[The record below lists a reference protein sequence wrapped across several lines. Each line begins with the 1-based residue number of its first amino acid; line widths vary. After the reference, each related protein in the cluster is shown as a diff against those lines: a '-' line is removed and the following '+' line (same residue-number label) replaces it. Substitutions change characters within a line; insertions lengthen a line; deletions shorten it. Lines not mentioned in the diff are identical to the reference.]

1 MPAAAAPGNAFNTVN
16 VTGNLVV
23 QGPVLVD
30 IEDTGFNQ
38 SDPLNFIAGGHIG
51 GNAHRYTQCA
61 KYNDLFDCF
70 RQSGTMRLMAL
81 AATIESD
88 GSVLIGGDAIVK
100 VSADQ
105 NISAL
110 GSALFWI
117 ANGNFMG
124 FGGGTIGG
132 DAQVNV
138 GAVDISTG
146 DLFAEIFNYG
156 GASIGGSAS
165 INFNL
170 TGDLTTHGN
179 ALFRILTLG
188 GGNIG
193 GNGAI
198 NVSAANITANSLL
211 AEINNSNAG
220 MIGGA
225 ANVAVNIDNN
235 VTAPSGFTLQILN
248 GNSGHIVSG
257 ADVLYSAGGM
267 LRPPI

>member
-1 MPAAAAPGNAFNTVN
+1 MVA
-16 VTGNLVV
+16 
-23 QGPVLVD
+23 
-30 IEDTGFNQ
+30 
-38 SDPLNFIAGGHIG
+38 IG
-51 GNAHRYTQCA
+51 
-61 KYNDLFDCF
+61 
-70 RQSGTMRLMAL
+70 S
-81 AATIESD
+81 
-88 GSVLIGGDAIVK
+88 DAIVN

-165 INFNL
+165 LTFNL
-170 TGDLTTHGN
+170 TGDLASQGDAN
-179 ALFRILTLG
+179 FQIL
-188 GGNIG
+188 NPPPP
-193 GNGAI
+193 I

-211 AEINNSNAG
+211 AEINNSNGG
-220 MIGGA
+220 MIGGV
-225 ANVAVNIDNN
+225 ANVAVR
-235 VTAPSGFTLQILN
+235 
-248 GNSGHIVSG
+248 
-257 ADVLYSAGGM
+257 M
-267 LRPPI
+267 